1 MHNSQEDI
9 DADEAIRALKPLTEW
24 VNPFILKHL
33 PHSTACANKI
43 VDELIC
49 VHTRDLEMIDFY
61 SNYHIPYKCTTFEE
75 HIAFQIS
82 HLARSFMPTFRTNFS
97 PFEPAAR
104 RREGRGIL
112 KNPSLTGQSSTGSAN
127 SSSSSMAEDSSS
139 EDDSI
144 LENINQPTSL
154 PSASQTPN
162 PDRSIALVAS
172 MKDVYHTE
180 LKPPNKFDMVK
191 YKRYAKIGKVL
202 MVTPTTVVNLNVQKP
217 LLNRSKREVILT
229 PLHCY
234 SEDNYKYIDAPHVPS
249 KSIKIYEKYTEIPD
263 AVYNRS
269 PSVTDLN
276 VITKYIQNH

>member
-1 MHNSQEDI
+1 MHNSQESV
-9 DADEAIRALKPLTEW
+9 ATEANRTLKPLTEW

-33 PHSTACANKI
+33 PHSTSCNNKI

-127 SSSSSMAEDSSS
+127 SSSSSMDEDSSS

-144 LENINQPTSL
+144 LEN
-154 PSASQTPN
+154 QTISP
-162 PDRSIALVAS
+162 PAATPPQYTTDRSIAPPAIPS
-172 MKDVYHTE
+172 MKDLYHTE

-191 YKRYAKIGKVL
+191 YKRYAKIVKVL
-202 MVTPTTVVNLNVQKP
+202 MTNLSTINLNPQKP
-217 LLNRSKREVILT
+217 SLNRSKREVVLT

-234 SEDNYKYIDAPHVPS
+234 SKDNYEYIDAPRVTT
-249 KSIKIYEKYTEIPD
+249 KSIKIYEKYIEIPD
-263 AVYNRS
+263 AVYNRT
-269 PSVTDLN
+269 PSASDLN
-276 VITKYIQNH
+276 IITKYIQNDH

>member
-1 MHNSQEDI
+1 MHNSQDS
-9 DADEAIRALKPLTEW
+9 DEADMNRSLKPLTEW

-33 PHSTACANKI
+33 PHSTACSNKI

-127 SSSSSMAEDSSS
+127 SSSSSMDEDSSS

-144 LENINQPTSL
+144 LEINQPPPPPLAQHS
-154 PSASQTPN
+154 N
-162 PDRSIALVAS
+162 PDRSISVVSS
-172 MKDVYHTE
+172 MKEVYRTE
-180 LKPPNKFDMVK
+180 LKSPNKFDMVK

-202 MVTPTTVVNLNVQKP
+202 MANASTINMNPQKP
-217 LLNRSKREVILT
+217 LQNRSKREVVLT

-234 SEDNYKYIDAPHVPS
+234 SEDNYKHVDAPRVTS
-249 KSIKIYEKYTEIPD
+249 KSIKTYEKYIEIPN

-269 PSVTDLN
+269 PSVSDLN
-276 VITKYIQNH
+276 IISRYIQND

>member
-1 MHNSQEDI
+1 MHNSQECV
-9 DADEAIRALKPLTEW
+9 DAKTDRSLKPLTEW

-33 PHSTACANKI
+33 PHSTSCSNKI

-127 SSSSSMAEDSSS
+127 SSSSSMDEDSSS

-144 LENINQPTSL
+144 LENIYQSPPPP
-154 PSASQTPN
+154 PSSISSQTPN
-162 PDRSIALVAS
+162 PDRSLVAS

-180 LKPPNKFDMVK
+180 LKPPNRFDMVK
-191 YKRYAKIGKVL
+191 YKRYAKIVKVL
-202 MVTPTTVVNLNVQKP
+202 MTNTSTMNMNPQKP

-234 SEDNYKYIDAPHVPS
+234 NDDNYKNITAPT
-249 KSIKIYEKYTEIPD
+249 KSIKIYEKYIEIPD

-269 PSVTDLN
+269 PSVFDLN
-276 VITKYIQNH
+276 VIARYIQND